1 MFFLLSPVGPRQ
13 NSKSSILS
21 PRWEVHATKR
31 FNWEYE
37 FDPSFP
43 IHLFPYQVMGNKD
56 PMHWHRY
63 HEIGLCVGGTGKFVY
78 LNKVYPVKP
87 GDIFISN
94 NYESHVAI
102 SDGTQDC
109 RYLFL
114 IFLPS
119 AISAP
124 GSQAVDSQYLR
135 FLNYNP
141 LSFQNRIH
149 ADDPAADWLGELI
162 RGAYQVYAKRSPFYQ
177 MELDILLRQ
186 VLLALSQARSSLE
199 NVQHV
204 PNFSPK
210 IAEAQVYIN
219 DHYTEHLTLSQ
230 VASHLNLNE
239 SYFRHL
245 FKDEMQISFKS
256 YVTLLRLAHAQ
267 KLLIASQRSIN
278 EIIQEVGYSNITQFY
293 KIFELNY
300 NLTPAE
306 YRRRY
311 RDSYADAPPL

>member
-162 RGAYQVYAKRSPFYQ
+162 RRAYQEIGRA
-177 MELDILLRQ
+177 
-186 VLLALSQARSSLE
+186 
-199 NVQHV
+199 HV
-204 PNFSPK
+204 
-210 IAEAQVYIN
+210 
-219 DHYTEHLTLSQ
+219 
-230 VASHLNLNE
+230 
-239 SYFRHL
+239 
-245 FKDEMQISFKS
+245 
-256 YVTLLRLAHAQ
+256 
-267 KLLIASQRSIN
+267 
-278 EIIQEVGYSNITQFY
+278 
-293 KIFELNY
+293 
-300 NLTPAE
+300 
-306 YRRRY
+306 
-311 RDSYADAPPL
+311 

>member
-109 RYLFL
+109 R
-114 IFLPS
+114 
-119 AISAP
+119 
-124 GSQAVDSQYLR
+124 DT
-135 FLNYNP
+135 
-141 LSFQNRIH
+141 SF
-149 ADDPAADWLGELI
+149 
-162 RGAYQVYAKRSPFYQ
+162 
-177 MELDILLRQ
+177 
-186 VLLALSQARSSLE
+186 
-199 NVQHV
+199 
-204 PNFSPK
+204 
-210 IAEAQVYIN
+210 
-219 DHYTEHLTLSQ
+219 
-230 VASHLNLNE
+230 
-239 SYFRHL
+239 
-245 FKDEMQISFKS
+245 
-256 YVTLLRLAHAQ
+256 
-267 KLLIASQRSIN
+267 
-278 EIIQEVGYSNITQFY
+278 
-293 KIFELNY
+293 
-300 NLTPAE
+300 
-306 YRRRY
+306 
-311 RDSYADAPPL
+311 

>member
-1 MFFLLSPVGPRQ
+1 MSP
-13 NSKSSILS
+13 IL
-21 PRWEVHATKR
+21 V
-31 FNWEYE
+31 
-37 FDPSFP
+37 
-43 IHLFPYQVMGNKD
+43 
-56 PMHWHRY
+56 
-63 HEIGLCVGGTGKFVY
+63 
-78 LNKVYPVKP
+78 
-87 GDIFISN
+87 
-94 NYESHVAI
+94 
-102 SDGTQDC
+102 
-109 RYLFL
+109 
-114 IFLPS
+114 
-119 AISAP
+119 
-124 GSQAVDSQYLR
+124 
-135 FLNYNP
+135 
-141 LSFQNRIH
+141 
-149 ADDPAADWLGELI
+149 
-162 RGAYQVYAKRSPFYQ
+162 
-177 MELDILLRQ
+177 
-186 VLLALSQARSSLE
+186 
-199 NVQHV
+199 
-204 PNFSPK
+204 
-210 IAEAQVYIN
+210 QVYIN

>member
-1 MFFLLSPVGPRQ
+1 M
-13 NSKSSILS
+13 
-21 PRWEVHATKR
+21 KR

-37 FDPSFP
+37 FDPAFP
-43 IHLFPYQVMGNKD
+43 IHLFPYTVVGNRD

-63 HEIGLCVGGTGKFVY
+63 HEIGLCVEGAGKFVY
-78 LNKVYPVKP
+78 LNKVYPVEP

-102 SDGTQDC
+102 SDGAQDC

-119 AISAP
+119 VISAP

-135 FLNYNP
+135 FLHYNP
-141 LSFQNRIH
+141 LSFQNRIL
-149 ADDPAADWLGELI
+149 AADPAAAQLGGLI
-162 RGAYQVYAKRSPFYQ
+162 RRAYQVYTQRGDFYQ

-186 VLLALSQARSSLE
+186 VLLALSRARSSSEIVHHTPDL
-199 NVQHV
+199 N
-204 PNFSPK
+204 PK

-219 DHYTEHLTLSQ
+219 DHYTEPLTLSQ
-230 VASHLNLNE
+230 VARYLDLNA

-245 FKDEMQISFKS
+245 FKDEMQISFKP

-267 KLLIASQRSIN
+267 KLLIASQKSVS
-278 EIIQEVGYSNITQFY
+278 EIIQEVGYSNISQFY

-311 RDSYADAPPL
+311 RDSYPDAPSL

>member
-1 MFFLLSPVGPRQ
+1 M
-13 NSKSSILS
+13 
-21 PRWEVHATKR
+21 HTTKR

-43 IHLFPYQVMGNKD
+43 IHLFPYRVMGNKD

-63 HEIGLCVGGTGKFVY
+63 HEIGLCIGGAGKFVY
-78 LNKVYPVKP
+78 LNKVYPVEP

-102 SDGTQDC
+102 SDGIQDC

-119 AISAP
+119 VISAP

-135 FLNYNP
+135 FLHYNP

-149 ADDPAADWLGELI
+149 AGDPAAGQLGELI
-162 RGAYQVYAKRSPFYQ
+162 RRAYQVYTQRRPLYQ

-186 VLLALSQARSSLE
+186 VLLALSRACCSSESVHHIPDL
-199 NVQHV
+199 N
-204 PNFSPK
+204 PK
-210 IAEAQVYIN
+210 IVEAQTYIN
-219 DHYTEHLTLSQ
+219 DHYTEHLPLSQ
-230 VASHLNLNE
+230 VARHLDLNE

-267 KLLIASQRSIN
+267 KLLIASQKSVN
-278 EIIQEVGYSNITQFY
+278 EIIQEVGYSNISQFY
-293 KIFELNY
+293 KIFKLNY

-311 RDSYADAPPL
+311 RGFYSDAPSL

>member
-1 MFFLLSPVGPRQ
+1 M
-13 NSKSSILS
+13 
-21 PRWEVHATKR
+21 KR
-31 FNWEYE
+31 FNWEYD
-37 FDPSFP
+37 FDPAFP
-43 IHLFPYQVMGNKD
+43 IHLFRYDVPGSRD

-63 HEIGLCVGGTGKFVY
+63 HEIGLCVKGTGKFVY
-78 LNKVYPVKP
+78 LNKVYPVEP

-102 SDGTQDC
+102 SDETEDC

-119 AISAP
+119 LISAP

-135 FLNYNP
+135 FLHYNP

-149 ADDPAADWLGELI
+149 ASDPAAARLGELI
-162 RGAYQVYAKRSPFYQ
+162 RQAYQVYTQQGPFYQ
-177 MELDILLRQ
+177 LELDILLRQ
-186 VLLALSQARSSLE
+186 VLLTLSRARTSPE
-199 NVQHV
+199 N
-204 PNFSPK
+204 PSAAPDMNPK

-219 DHYTEHLTLSQ
+219 DHYTEHLTLTQ
-230 VASHLNLNE
+230 VANHLDLNE

-256 YVTLLRLAHAQ
+256 YITLLRLAHAQ

-278 EIIQEVGYSNITQFY
+278 EIIQEVGYSNISQFY

-311 RDSYADAPPL
+311 RGAYSDAPSL